1 MRCKF
6 TLLLM
11 IFETERLEVRKLIL
25 EDLPFFHKM
34 QSNPNVMLYA
44 DGEVNTLAAHSI
56 ELTTLISKYSLPEND
71 FWIYAIERKV
81 DRFFLGTL
89 ALVKDG
95 EDDEIGLRFLEE
107 YWSLGYGTEV
117 CQRLLEYCKQI
128 GIQKIGAT
136 VVDLNRA
143 STKILIGMG
152 FKQVRKFINKEM
164 QLQETKYEIYL

>member
-1 MRCKF
+1 MKSQI
-6 TLLLM
+6 
-11 IFETERLEVRKLIL
+11 IFETELLLVRRLKMS
-25 EDLPFFHKM
+25 DMKPYHKM
-34 QSNPNVMLYA
+34 QSNPKVMQYVTGAVQSEKEHL
-44 DGEVNTLAAHSI
+44 I
-56 ELTTLISKYSLPEND
+56 ELERLISFYDKEGND

-143 STKILIGMG
+143 STKILIGLG

-164 QLQETKYEIYL
+164 QLQETKYERYL

>member
-1 MRCKF
+1 M
-6 TLLLM
+6 
-11 IFETERLEVRKLIL
+11 
-25 EDLPFFHKM
+25 
-34 QSNPNVMLYA
+34 
-44 DGEVNTLAAHSI
+44 
-56 ELTTLISKYSLPEND
+56 PEND